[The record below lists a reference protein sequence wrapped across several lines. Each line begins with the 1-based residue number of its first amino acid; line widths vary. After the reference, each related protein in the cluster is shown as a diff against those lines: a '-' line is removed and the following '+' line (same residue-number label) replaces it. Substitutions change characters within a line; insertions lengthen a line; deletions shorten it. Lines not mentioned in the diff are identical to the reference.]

1 MAAGWGFDA
10 ENAGS
15 AGPQRQEIVDVRGRR
30 MEGSPKN
37 SPSENMEFLGF

>member
-15 AGPQRQEIVDVRGRR
+15 AGPQRAEIVDVTGRR
-30 MEGSPKN
+30 REGSPKN
-37 SPSENMEFLGF
+37 SPSETREFLGF